1 MNTGNKRFVSKFVWG
16 RLLCEL
22 EMDAFF
28 TLLEKNNKSTTGFK
42 SNARYLEGVIS
53 GVDGRRNTIVR

>member
-1 MNTGNKRFVSKFVWG
+1 MSSGNKG
-16 RLLCEL
+16 LCQNSSGG
-22 EMDAFF
+22 DFCVNF